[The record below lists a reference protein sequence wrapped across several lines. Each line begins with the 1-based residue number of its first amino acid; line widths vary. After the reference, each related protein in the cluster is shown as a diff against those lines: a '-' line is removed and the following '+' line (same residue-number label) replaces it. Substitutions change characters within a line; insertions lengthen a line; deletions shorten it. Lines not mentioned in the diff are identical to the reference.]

1 MSRVRT
7 SPTPIPRVTSGSVL
21 NWSRASR
28 PLSARLGSE
37 TAWRSVAS
45 LVSWTISW
53 PINRVSRSPIRRVLR
68 SSPVKRRGC
77 RTFWGIQ
84 AAVCPTRCSG
94 STTRSR
100 PWRRNRVP
108 WRRVKVWLRPWTP
121 RCPRYAAWI
130 QGCAISMVPPI
141 RVSSPRRRPSMVWS
155 ATSRRSIVTSV
166 SRARPR
172 TVPPTDCW
180 TNGIVS
186 LISSRPRY
194 RSGWSVPMTV
204 R

>member
-1 MSRVRT
+1 MSRART
-7 SPTPIPRVTSGSVL
+7 SPTPIRMAMSGSAPI
-21 NWSRASR
+21 WSRASR
-28 PLSARLGSE
+28 PRSARHGSE
-37 TAWRSVAS
+37 TEWKSVAS
-45 LVSWTISW
+45 LVWWTTSW
-53 PINRVSRSPIRRVLR
+53 PINRVSHSPILRVLR

-77 RTFWGIQ
+77 RIFWVTQ
-84 AAVCPTRCSG
+84 AAVCPTRYSG

-108 WRRVKVWLRPWTP
+108 WRRVKAWLRPWTP
-121 RCPRYAAWI
+121 RCPRYAASI
-130 QGCAISMVPPI
+130 QGCAISMAPPI

-155 ATSRRSIVTSV
+155 VTSRCSIVTSA
-166 SRARPR
+166 SRALPR

-180 TNGIVS
+180 TNGTVS